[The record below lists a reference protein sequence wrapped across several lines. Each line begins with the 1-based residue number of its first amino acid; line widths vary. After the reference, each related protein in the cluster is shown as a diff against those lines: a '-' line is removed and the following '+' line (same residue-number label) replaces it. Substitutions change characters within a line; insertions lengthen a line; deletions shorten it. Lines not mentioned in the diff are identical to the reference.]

1 MVAARQNRTGDVPV
15 TKPEASRNEA
25 GKPPVAVVIG
35 ATSKWQADGRNTKFI
50 HGGVLDDSDL
60 PISARWGAGGG
71 IAQKF
76 AAEGY
81 VTVITS
87 RTRANARGLADAIGA
102 AGGQCHIVELDVG
115 EAESVARAFGEI
127 RELAGEPDIVI
138 YNAGYMDGRDLP
150 DGMDLLE
157 HVPNAVF
164 ETAIAVS
171 ARGPFLVAK
180 EVLPA
185 MRRRGS
191 GSLFFTNNPNALRG
205 KKRQNGESLYYPRVL
220 IRTLSQVL
228 ADEYSEAGVHVA
240 NLIVDGYIDSPG
252 TRHHPAV
259 AGREEVLIKPAAIAD
274 AFWYL
279 HNQDP
284 SVWCHEMQLTPHA
297 QRISV

>member
-1 MVAARQNRTGDVPV
+1 MSDPR
-15 TKPEASRNEA
+15 ASGAN
-25 GKPPVAVVIG
+25 VAVIIG
-35 ATSKWQADGRNTKFI
+35 ATSKWQADGRNTQFV
-50 HGGVLDDSDL
+50 HGGPLDDSAL
-60 PISARWGAGGG
+60 PLSARWGAGGG

-87 RTRANARGLADAIGA
+87 RNRANAQGLADAITG
-102 AGGQCHIVELDVG
+102 AGGRCLIVELDVG
-115 EAESVARAFGEI
+115 VPESVARAFAEI
-127 RELAGEPDIVI
+127 REAAGEPDIVI
-138 YNAGYMDGRDLP
+138 YNAGYMDGRELP

-157 HVPNAVF
+157 HVPNAIF

-220 IRTLSQVL
+220 VRALAQVL
-228 ADEYSEAGVHVA
+228 ADEYAPHGIHVA
-240 NLIVDGYIDSPG
+240 NFTVDGYIDSPG
-252 TRHHPAV
+252 TRYHPAV
-259 AGREEVLIKPAAIAD
+259 ADREDLLIKPSAIGE

-279 HNQDP
+279 HNQDR
-284 SVWCHEMQLTPHA
+284 SVWTHELQLTPHT
-297 QRISV
+297 QKISV